1 MQVQAKPRQ
10 RAARLPAEERR
21 RQILAAAVDVFA
33 HMGYESAGTVDIAR
47 AAGIGEPTIYR
58 YFGNK
63 REVYRETIVRATDEI
78 LDAWEAI
85 ADEAPDALAALQ
97 RIGVWYFQRLKSHP
111 EVLLLRSRS
120 IAGPQDDEVTGVVRD
135 GYRRILH
142 FVEGLFRRAQREGQI
157 GPDQDVATLAWL
169 FMAVGSLLDQA
180 QLLGLTELTAEQVLK
195 LAAIIQPSAWSA
207 PPPMARKG

>member
-207 PPPMARKG
+207 APPMARKG